1 MPRPRSTHVADV
13 KARLIA
19 RLQTNFHRPG
29 DRFLSARAVAGKFGI
44 SYQTAHRLLAELQT
58 EGHLLRHAASGTYL
72 PGEPAAIAGVTLL
85 FHPRS
90 KRPGSFGHRLAAE
103 LATALARDGVRFRL
117 LQTENPSPVA
127 AESFPVVWE
136 VPSAISMLAARQRP
150 ALLINDRPPPGL
162 HSLQIDSVSTDDYS
176 GGVCAAQL
184 IQQKLAGASGLLA
197 PLSIAPEKRA
207 GAKRSNA
214 PDLRRIRESTGASN
228 NWKIAILS
236 GPPGDSRSNQRV
248 AGFIS
253 LLPSSVTPCPTWF
266 LEDALLAAPKVLGPA
281 PDAIFCCNDRLAQ
294 ALIVYAKERGLTL
307 PPIVGFDDAPI
318 AEQLDLTTIAIPWGP
333 LLSTAVSLIRRRLAG
348 DVSGPVHQ
356 IFPPRPVIRS
366 L

>member
-1 MPRPRSTHVADV
+1 M
-13 KARLIA
+13 
-19 RLQTNFHRPG
+19 
-29 DRFLSARAVAGKFGI
+29 
-44 SYQTAHRLLAELQT
+44 
-58 EGHLLRHAASGTYL
+58 
-72 PGEPAAIAGVTLL
+72 
-85 FHPRS
+85 
-90 KRPGSFGHRLAAE
+90 
-103 LATALARDGVRFRL
+103 ALARDDVPFRL
-117 LQTENPSPVA
+117 LHTENPSPIA

-136 VPSAISMLAARQRP
+136 VPAAISMLAARQRP

-176 GGVCAAQL
+176 GGACAAQL
-184 IQQKLAGASGLLA
+184 LQQKLAGAPGLLA
-197 PLSIAPEKRA
+197 PLSVAPVAR
-207 GAKRSNA
+207 GRAKRSGNQAAQNA
-214 PDLRRIRESTGASN
+214 PRTDASSRASSE
-228 NWKIAILS
+228 WKIAILS

-248 AGFIS
+248 AGFLS
-253 LLPSSVTPCPTWF
+253 LLPAAVTTCPTWF
-266 LEDALLAAPKVLGPA
+266 LEDALVAAPKVLGSR

-294 ALIVYAKERGLTL
+294 ALIVYAKERGMVL

-356 IFPPRPVIRS
+356 IFPPRPIIRS